1 MPETDAFS
9 LAWQPETRWGHT
21 PAPPASPLSARHKS
35 KRHERKRWSEL
46 PIPEG
51 HVAPT
56 TGNRGKMADLTVA
69 KTMLEQL
76 GGEHFVAMTGAKNF
90 VGTEDSLTFE
100 VGRNPKHVS
109 HVRVTQT
116 PDDLYAVTFF
126 RRGKAPQIMDGIC
139 CDILQELFT
148 NNTGLYISLLASA

>member
-1 MPETDAFS
+1 MNENGGRSYQFPKGM
-9 LAWQPETRWGHT
+9 L
-21 PAPPASPLSARHKS
+21 
-35 KRHERKRWSEL
+35 
-46 PIPEG
+46 
-51 HVAPT
+51 VPT
-56 TGNRGKMADLTVA
+56 TGNRGTMADLTVA
-69 KTMLEQL
+69 KTILEQL

-90 VGTEDSLTFE
+90 IGTEDSLTFE
-100 VGRNPKHVS
+100 VGSNPKHVS

>member
-1 MPETDAFS
+1 
-9 LAWQPETRWGHT
+9 
-21 PAPPASPLSARHKS
+21 
-35 KRHERKRWSEL
+35 
-46 PIPEG
+46 
-51 HVAPT
+51 
-56 TGNRGKMADLTVA
+56 MADLTVA
-69 KTMLEQL
+69 KTILEQL
-76 GGEHFVAMTGAKNF
+76 GGELFVAMTGAKNF
-90 VGTEDSLTFE
+90 VGTGDSLTFE

-139 CDILQELFT
+139 CGILQELFT

>member
-1 MPETDAFS
+1 
-9 LAWQPETRWGHT
+9 
-21 PAPPASPLSARHKS
+21 
-35 KRHERKRWSEL
+35 
-46 PIPEG
+46 
-51 HVAPT
+51 
-56 TGNRGKMADLTVA
+56 MADLTVA
-69 KTMLEQL
+69 KTILQQL

-100 VGRNPKHVS
+100 VGSNPKHVS

-126 RRGKAPQIMDGIC
+126 RRGKAPQIMDSIC

-148 NNTGLYISLLASA
+148 NNTGLYIKARFGRDSSPSVE

>member
-1 MPETDAFS
+1 
-9 LAWQPETRWGHT
+9 
-21 PAPPASPLSARHKS
+21 
-35 KRHERKRWSEL
+35 
-46 PIPEG
+46 
-51 HVAPT
+51 VVPT
-56 TGNRGKMADLTVA
+56 AGNRGKMADLTVA
-69 KTMLEQL
+69 KTILEQL

-100 VGRNPKHVS
+100 VGSNPKHVS

-126 RRGKAPQIMDGIC
+126 RKGKAPRIMDGIC

-148 NNTGLYISLLASA
+148 NNTGLYISLLVSA

>member
-1 MPETDAFS
+1 M
-9 LAWQPETRWGHT
+9 
-21 PAPPASPLSARHKS
+21 
-35 KRHERKRWSEL
+35 
-46 PIPEG
+46 PEG
-51 HVAPT
+51 HVVPT

-69 KTMLEQL
+69 KTILEQL
-76 GGEHFVAMTGAKNF
+76 GGEFFVAMTGAKNL